1 MSKKVNHAKYGQVKS
16 CQTFYHPEDYHCL
29 VVPRLPVWNWFLLIS
44 IEIDNGERRIL
55 SWDCPFGRSV
65 PMSYEQIFTLF
76 IQRNI
81 CHWIFFISVEI
92 ENGERRILSRDCPF
106 GRSAP
111 MLYQLICWQQ
121 LLNKRNHGNSLKTV
135 FVSRSPKHN
144 KTESA
149 KLKGIVL
156 RSYISSR
163 YILRFLDAVTS
174 PVSTYFRVDNLVESE
189 DNLHK
194 SRHTYR
200 LSLILPYF
208 KVFKKTTKFKRVFF

>member
-1 MSKKVNHAKYGQVKS
+1 MEKEEYCLETARL
-16 CQTFYHPEDYHCL
+16 EDPSLCHISI
-29 VVPRLPVWNWFLLIS
+29 FLL
-44 IEIDNGERRIL
+44 
-55 SWDCPFGRSV
+55 F
-65 PMSYEQIFTLF
+65 FF
-76 IQRNI
+76 IQRNN
-81 CHWIFFISVEI
+81 CHRKFLISVEI

-163 YILRFLDAVTS
+163 HILRFLDAVTS

-208 KVFKKTTKFKRVFF
+208 KVVKKQQNLNVHSKVF

>member
-1 MSKKVNHAKYGQVKS
+1 MMKSLSKFPKRRIVKEGKSRKVWTSKILSNIL
-16 CQTFYHPEDYHCL
+16 P
-29 VVPRLPVWNWFLLIS
+29 PRFLLIS
-44 IEIDNGERRIL
+44 VEIDNGKRSIL

-76 IQRNI
+76 IWRNI
-81 CHWIFFISVEI
+81 CHWFFFISVEI

-144 KTESA
+144 KTEW
-149 KLKGIVL
+149 KCITT
-156 RSYISSR
+156 ISSSLVAD
-163 YILRFLDAVTS
+163 IFLQ
-174 PVSTYFRVDNLVESE
+174 FWMR
-189 DNLHK
+189 
-194 SRHTYR
+194 
-200 LSLILPYF
+200 
-208 KVFKKTTKFKRVFF
+208 

>member
-1 MSKKVNHAKYGQVKS
+1 MMKSLSKFPKRRIVKEGKSRKVWTSKILSNIL
-16 CQTFYHPEDYHCL
+16 P
-29 VVPRLPVWNWFLLIS
+29 PRFLLIS
-44 IEIDNGERRIL
+44 VEIDNGKRRIL

-144 KTESA
+144 KTEWKCKTA
-149 KLKGIVL
+149 
-156 RSYISSR
+156 ISSSLVAD
-163 YILRFLDAVTS
+163 IFLQ
-174 PVSTYFRVDNLVESE
+174 FWMR
-189 DNLHK
+189 
-194 SRHTYR
+194 
-200 LSLILPYF
+200 
-208 KVFKKTTKFKRVFF
+208 